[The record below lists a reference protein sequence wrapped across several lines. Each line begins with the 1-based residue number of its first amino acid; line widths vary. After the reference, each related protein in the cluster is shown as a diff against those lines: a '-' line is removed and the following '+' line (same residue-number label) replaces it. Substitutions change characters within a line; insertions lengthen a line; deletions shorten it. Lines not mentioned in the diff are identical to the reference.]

1 MIHLDAGGI
10 ALLAGATFLAAAINA
25 VAGGGSLLSFPAL
38 LFLGYPALTANVS
51 NTVGLVTGYA
61 GGSIA
66 YRPELRGQRERIR
79 RLGAVAAVGA
89 IVGAFLLTVTQAG
102 LFRAMA
108 PWLILAACGLLAVA
122 PLATRLARVRSGIAA
137 QSAPLL
143 AVADFLG
150 GVYGAF
156 FGAGLGVLQL
166 GFLSLFVRDGLQRL
180 NALKGLL
187 SLVIN
192 VVAAAYFIAFA
203 RVVWAVVIVMLP
215 ASLVGGF
222 AGVAVARLLPAPLL
236 RGGIVLFGLAVSIRL
251 LV

>member
-1 MIHLDAGGI
+1 VIHLSAGGY
-10 ALLAGATFLAAAINA
+10 ALLAGAAFLAAAVNA

-51 NTVGLVTGYA
+51 STVGLVAGYA
-61 GGSIA
+61 GGSLA
-66 YRPELRGQRERIR
+66 YRPELRGQQVRIR
-79 RLGAVAAVGA
+79 RLGAVAAAGA
-89 IVGAFLLTVTQAG
+89 VVGAFLLTVTQPG

-108 PWLILAACGLLAVA
+108 PWLILAACALLAA
-122 PLATRLARVRSGIAA
+122 SPLARRLAPVQSGIAA
-137 QSAPLL
+137 HGAPML

-156 FGAGLGVLQL
+156 FGAGLGVMQL

-180 NALKGLL
+180 NALKGVL

-192 VVAAAYFIAFA
+192 VVAAVYFVAFGPVA
-203 RVVWAVVIVMLP
+203 WVVVIAMLP
-215 ASLVGGF
+215 ASLLGGF
-222 AGVAVARLLPAPLL
+222 AGVAVARLLPAPVL
-236 RGGIVLFGLAVSIRL
+236 RGGIVLFGVAVSIRL